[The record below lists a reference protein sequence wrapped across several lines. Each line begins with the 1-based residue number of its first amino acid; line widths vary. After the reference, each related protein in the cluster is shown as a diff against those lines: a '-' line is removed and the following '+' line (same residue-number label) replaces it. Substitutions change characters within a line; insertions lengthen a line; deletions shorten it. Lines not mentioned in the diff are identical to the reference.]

1 MGYNVYVK
9 VLDASDFGVPQARK
23 RVYIVGIDN
32 NIGKINFD
40 NLPTSHTT
48 FSNVRE
54 YGLPVEHSAF
64 TKKLLAA
71 YTPNQLEGKNIKDK
85 RGGEHN
91 IHSWDIS
98 LKGKVTK
105 QEKDFLNLLL
115 KERRKKKWAEL
126 IGIDWMDGMPLT
138 QEQIASF
145 YKEKNLTSMLVSLTE
160 KGYLVYEYPKKK
172 IVISRNGNTA
182 SRREPDTTKPKGY
195 NIVTGKLSFEF
206 SQFLDSNSIAP
217 TMVAMDMERIGVV
230 EENGVRHLTIDEGL
244 RLFGYEDY
252 DLSYLKNKKRGRTIA
267 FDLLGNSVCV
277 PVIQVLAERLISAIN
292 KKQK

>member
-1 MGYNVYVK
+1 M
-9 VLDASDFGVPQARK
+9 
-23 RVYIVGIDN
+23 
-32 NIGKINFD
+32 
-40 NLPTSHTT
+40 
-48 FSNVRE
+48 
-54 YGLPVEHSAF
+54 
-64 TKKLLAA
+64 
-71 YTPNQLEGKNIKDK
+71 
-85 RGGEHN
+85 
-91 IHSWDIS
+91 
-98 LKGKVTK
+98 
-105 QEKDFLNLLL
+105 LL

-145 YKEKNLTSMLVSLTE
+145 YKEKNLTSMLASLTE
-160 KGYLVYEYPKKK
+160 KGYLVYEHPKKK

-182 SRREPDTTKPKGY
+182 SRRKPDTTKPKGY
-195 NIVTGKLSFEF
+195 NFVTGKLSFEF

-252 DLSYLKNKKRGRTIA
+252 DLSYLENKKRGRTIA